1 MLRILIATHGSLA
14 PVLLASANMVY
25 GEMPAVATVSLTEEG
40 GIEAFRAEFE
50 QTLRQHGAG
59 ADGVLVLCDMEC
71 GTPYNVAC
79 RFAFDSAW
87 PQPVA
92 VVTGVNFPMLLMSA
106 DWLAATD
113 VHEAA
118 RQLLAQALESM
129 VIAAPAVTNPQDDNF

>member
-14 PVLLASANMVY
+14 PALLASASMVY

-59 ADGVLVLCDMEC
+59 SDGVLVLCDMEC

>member
-14 PVLLASANMVY
+14 PALLVSANMVY
-25 GEMPAVATVSLTEEG
+25 GELPAVATVSLTEEG

-50 QTLRQHGAG
+50 QTLRRHGAG
-59 ADGVLVLCDMEC
+59 SDGVLVLCDMEC

-79 RFAFDSAW
+79 RFAFDPAW

-129 VIAAPAVTNPQDDNF
+129 VIAAPAAHQQDDNF

>member
-1 MLRILIATHGSLA
+1 MLKILIATHGPLA
-14 PVLLASANMVY
+14 PALLASAGMVY
-25 GEMPAVATVSLTEEG
+25 GELPAVATVSLTEEG

-50 QTLRQHGAG
+50 QTLRQHGAE

-79 RFAFDSAW
+79 RFAFDPAW

-106 DWLAATD
+106 DWLDATD
-113 VHEAA
+113 VHDAA
-118 RQLLAQALESM
+118 RQLVQQALESM
-129 VIAAPAVTNPQDDNF
+129 VIAAPAVATQQDDNF

>member
-1 MLRILIATHGSLA
+1 MR
-14 PVLLASANMVY
+14 
-25 GEMPAVATVSLTEEG
+25 
-40 GIEAFRAEFE
+40 R
-50 QTLRQHGAG
+50 HGAG
-59 ADGVLVLCDMEC
+59 SDGVLVLCDMEC

-79 RFAFDSAW
+79 RFAFDPAW

-129 VIAAPAVTNPQDDNF
+129 VIAAPAVHQQDDNF

>member
-1 MLRILIATHGSLA
+1 M
-14 PVLLASANMVY
+14 
-25 GEMPAVATVSLTEEG
+25 
-40 GIEAFRAEFE
+40 
-50 QTLRQHGAG
+50 
-59 ADGVLVLCDMEC
+59 LVLCDMEC

>member
-14 PVLLASANMVY
+14 PALLASANMVY

-50 QTLRQHGAG
+50 QTLRPQGAG
-59 ADGVLVLCDMEC
+59 ADGGRVLCDMEC

-79 RFAFDSAW
+79 RVAFDPAW
-87 PQPVA
+87 PQAVA

-129 VIAAPAVTNPQDDNF
+129 VIAAPAATHPHDDNF